1 MKTYGII
8 LASGRSERF
17 GGDIPKQFTLIN
29 GKTVLEHSLDAFEKN
44 QHIDNIILVIT
55 PEYLENAQKIVT
67 DNNYKKVFKI
77 LKGGKTRKESSKIAV
92 ESIDE
97 NEANVFIHDCARPFV
112 SQKIIDDCIEALLE
126 NDAVC
131 VAIPATDTILEVQ
144 NGIIEQIP
152 QRDKMWQAQTPQCF
166 KLSVIKKAHELSIND
181 NNFTDDSGLVVKYG
195 LAKVFIVE
203 GSKKN
208 LKITYPNDLVIAQNL
223 C

>member
-131 VAIPATDTILEVQ
+131 VAIPATDTIVEVQ

-166 KLSVIKKAHELSIND
+166 KLSVIKKAHELIIND

-195 LAKVFIVE
+195 LAKVIIVE

-208 LKITYPNDLVIAQNL
+208 LKITF
-223 C
+223 